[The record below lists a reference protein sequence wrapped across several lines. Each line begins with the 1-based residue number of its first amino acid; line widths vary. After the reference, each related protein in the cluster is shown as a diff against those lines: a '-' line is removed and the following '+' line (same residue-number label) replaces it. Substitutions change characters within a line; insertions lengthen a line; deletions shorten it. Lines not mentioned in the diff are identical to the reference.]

1 MSIHTLKPWTEL
13 VKLHPDVESG
23 SLAEAVFAIDLGAIA
38 TGDPTTPT
46 VYRDPDA
53 FFAATYVTTDL
64 RRMLEEVLA
73 SLAGQGAYNR
83 VLKLRSP
90 FGGGKPPM
98 PVIDA
103 VATVDGAGKNRAI
116 ALVNRHPSETVACT
130 VNLGDRSLDGTF
142 DATILSGDSPEAF
155 NDVERP
161 NRVVPE
167 KTQLKFNQGA
177 VNLPPHSLTI
187 VRIRWK

>member
-1 MSIHTLKPWTEL
+1 MANIAPIVNTRGPLYVHPKGIVRRTTFHTLAMYANLLESR
-13 VKLHPDVESG
+13 VAKL
-23 SLAEAVFAIDLGAIA
+23 AVQA
-38 TGDPTTPT
+38 
-46 VYRDPDA
+46 
-53 FFAATYVTTDL
+53 
-64 RRMLEEVLA
+64 
-73 SLAGQGAYNR
+73 
-83 VLKLRSP
+83 SP
-90 FGGGKPPM
+90 FGGGKVPM

-103 VATVDGAGKNRAI
+103 VATVDGAGKNWAI

-142 DATILSGDSPEAF
+142 DATILAGDSPEAY

-167 KTQLKFNQGA
+167 KTQLKFNQGV

-187 VRIRWK
+187 IRIR